1 MFLSHRGINIEHRN
15 QYYPEGQQKSGD
27 QLMSGPKYP
36 GVTESHKYGP
46 VPPRPPQAGEMT
58 GPVHLADGKNQFS
71 KVDERVAG
79 QVTSMSSS
87 FSELDTNFKVLY
99 IFSESVNYTFFRKSE
114 LYQLRKKYHLPHLE
128 SDF

>member
-87 FSELDTNFKVLY
+87 FFLSLTPNFKLNY
-99 IFSESVNYTFFRKSE
+99 IFSKSVYYTFF
-114 LYQLRKKYHLPHLE
+114 
-128 SDF
+128 

>member
-79 QVTSMSSS
+79 QVTSMTSSFFLSLTPISSS
-87 FSELDTNFKVLY
+87 IRPTSFRSLFTTHFSKSQNFG
-99 IFSESVNYTFFRKSE
+99 
-114 LYQLRKKYHLPHLE
+114 KKIALTICHTP
-128 SDF
+128 

>member
-79 QVTSMSSS
+79 QVTSMSFSFFLSLTPISS
-87 FSELDTNFKVLY
+87 SIRPISSRSLLTT
-99 IFSESVNYTFFRKSE
+99 YTFF
-114 LYQLRKKYHLPHLE
+114 
-128 SDF
+128 